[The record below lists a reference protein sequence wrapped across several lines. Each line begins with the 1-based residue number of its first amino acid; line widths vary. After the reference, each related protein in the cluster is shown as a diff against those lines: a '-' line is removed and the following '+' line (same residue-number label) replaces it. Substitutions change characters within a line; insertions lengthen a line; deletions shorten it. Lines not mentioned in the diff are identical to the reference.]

1 MRKMILAL
9 VVVMLAIPA
18 WADVKIT
25 LVDDPGNKVV
35 TVNYDST
42 GETELVR
49 AFALDIVFTGGTIT
63 DVTDF
68 AVGDDNGGYGI
79 FPANF
84 SRYITVDGQTGEVAD
99 WGVAGYTPVADAND
113 TGAAGALGGNA
124 ITIEMGSL
132 YDTMAPGKTGTL
144 CKFAYEGS
152 GTVTVT
158 TNAVRGGIVL
168 ENAAQATLDA
178 SECTDVAIGQQEEP
192 FPTDNSAYNDW
203 VLLGKPL
210 CWCAS
215 DKGGSG
221 YQCDGDVDGVDSGF
235 PARYRVY
242 LGDLNA
248 LVANWQKKAGDAT
261 LDPCAD
267 IDHKD
272 SGFPARYRVYLADLN
287 ILIGNWQKK
296 DAALAGDCP
305 R

>member
-9 VVVMLAIPA
+9 VVVMLTAPA
-18 WADVKIT
+18 WANVQISVEDE
-25 LVDDPGNKVV
+25 GNGVAAIK
-35 TVNYDST
+35 YDST

-49 AFALDIVFTGGTIT
+49 AFALDIAFTAGDGVIT

-84 SRYITVDGQTGEVAD
+84 SRFITVDGQTGEVAD

-113 TGAAGALGGNA
+113 TGAAGALGGPA

-132 YDTMAPGKTGTL
+132 YDTMAPGTTGTL
-144 CKFAYEGS
+144 CKIAYEGS
-152 GTVTVT
+152 GTVEVT
-158 TNAVRGGIVL
+158 ANAVRGGIVL
-168 ENAAQATLDA
+168 ENAAQAVLD
-178 SECTDVAIGQQEEP
+178 STPTEVGGGGSN
-192 FPTDNSAYNDW
+192 FPTDNPAYNDW
-203 VLLGKPL
+203 VLLGEPA

-221 YQCDGDVDGVDSGF
+221 YQCDGDADGQDSGF

-242 LGDLNA
+242 LGDLNV
-248 LVANWQKKAGDAT
+248 LIANWQKKAGDAT

-272 SGFPARYRVYLADLN
+272 SGFPARYRVYLNDLN
-287 ILIGNWQKK
+287 IVIANWQKK